1 MKVKIFFC
9 ECGGNISENLDLKAL
24 KKELTSSGTEI
35 FQHPFLCSPE
45 GQAFFEARIL
55 PGEGVLVGACSPHL
69 HGPIFKELSEKRQ
82 AQAFH
87 LVALREEAA
96 WLGKKGAYRRA
107 MGLLKGAL
115 RALSY
120 YRAPVLKKFPVT
132 EGLLVIGGGIAGL
145 SAALKAA
152 EKGLPVYL
160 VEREPFFGGKAVF
173 LDRLYP
179 RLECA
184 SCLVSP
190 RLSALIQQENL
201 HLFPLTHVFEV
212 KGRPGAYEVTLE
224 ERPRYVDSERC
235 HGCGECLRV
244 CPVNPPAITMDPP
257 HPVPRAPV
265 IHAARC
271 LHFRGESCSR
281 CKEVC
286 TRKAIRF
293 EQTPRLHRL
302 KVGGIIVATG
312 FRPYPAEKIPY
323 YGYKRLPGVITLWD
337 LERMFTRQESI
348 YGFNG
353 ESPRRVAVI
362 HCVGSRD
369 RRHLPYCSEIC
380 CSLALKAGILL
391 RERLSAEVY
400 HFYLDL
406 RLKTPEGEGL
416 LRRAKEEGIQ
426 FIRGQVAEI
435 SEVPLNPED
444 EGRLTLLAE
453 DTLGSEQRVWAV
465 DLVVLV
471 PGFVPETGSEEMAS
485 LLRLCP
491 DRFGFFSPREEK
503 TAPVETLRKGIWIA
517 GAASGPKDL
526 SESVLSGEAA
536 ALEALLFLE
545 TPSFWAETDWIEWE
559 DRRCG
564 RCWLCVEVCPFKAL
578 HIDLERLKVEET
590 LCCGCGL
597 CASACP
603 SGALR
608 MKPFPREAHLQSL
621 EVLFGET

>member
-1 MKVKIFFC
+1 MRTKVFLC

-24 KKELTSSGTEI
+24 KKALASSGVEVLR
-35 FQHPFLCSPE
+35 HPFLCSPE

-55 PGEGVLVGACSPHL
+55 PGEAVLVGACSPHL
-69 HGPIFKELSEKRQ
+69 HGPTFKTLSKKLRVR
-82 AQAFH
+82 AFH
-87 LVALREEAA
+87 MVALREEAA
-96 WLGKKGAYRRA
+96 WIGKEGAYQRA
-107 MGLLKGAL
+107 LRLLKGAL
-115 RALSY
+115 SALPY
-120 YRAPVLKKFPVT
+120 YQAPDLKEFPIT
-132 EGLLVIGGGIAGL
+132 KALLIIGGGIAGL
-145 SAALKAA
+145 SAALKAS
-152 EKGLPVYL
+152 EKELPVYL
-160 VEREPFFGGKAVF
+160 VEREAFLGGKAVF

-190 RLSALIQQENL
+190 RLSALSHQKNIRLYTLSRVLQ
-201 HLFPLTHVFEV
+201 VG
-212 KGRPGAYEVTLE
+212 GRPGAYEVTLE
-224 ERPRYVDSERC
+224 ERPRYVDPERC

-244 CPVNPPAITMDPP
+244 CPVNPPALTMDPP

-271 LHFRGESCSR
+271 LHFKGEGCSR

-286 TRKAIRF
+286 SRKAIRF
-293 EQTPRLHRL
+293 EENPRLHRL

-312 FRPYPAEKIPY
+312 FKPYPVEKIPY

-337 LERMFTRQESI
+337 LEKAFCQKEALR
-348 YGFNG
+348 GFDG
-353 ESPRRVAVI
+353 GPPRKVAVV
-362 HCVGSRD
+362 HCAGSRD
-369 RRHLPYCSEIC
+369 RRHLSYCSEIC
-380 CSLALKAGILL
+380 CGLALKAGILL

-406 RLKTPEGEGL
+406 RLKSPEGEAL
-416 LRRAKEEGIQ
+416 LRRAKEEGLR

-435 SEVPLNPED
+435 SEVPLRPED

-453 DTLGSEQRVWAV
+453 NTLQPGQKVWAV

-471 PGFVPETGSEEMAS
+471 PGFVPEGGSEEVAS
-485 LLRLCP
+485 LLGLCP

-545 TPSFWAETDWIEWE
+545 KSAFLADTEWVDWEE
-559 DRRCG
+559 ERCG

-578 HIDLERLKVEET
+578 RVSPKGLKVEEA

-608 MKPFPREAHLQSL
+608 IKPFPRQAYLQTLEALANAP
-621 EVLFGET
+621 